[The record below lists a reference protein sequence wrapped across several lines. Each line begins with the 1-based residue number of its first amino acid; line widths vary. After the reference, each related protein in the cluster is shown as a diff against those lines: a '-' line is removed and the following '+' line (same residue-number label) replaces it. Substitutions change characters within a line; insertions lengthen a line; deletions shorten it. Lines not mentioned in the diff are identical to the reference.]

1 MAALIPN
8 IIHNKDRHD
17 RRDTLLAELKYQGIE
32 EFRVWDA
39 IYDRRGAHIGINK
52 AHKQIVEY
60 AKQEGLPEVLIFE
73 DDIRFCGK
81 GAFDYYIANKPE
93 DFDIYLGGIYFGKI
107 DDNNQ
112 VERFAALHCYI
123 VNSKFYDTFL
133 RVSGEEH
140 LDGALT
146 GLGKYI
152 VCNPFAAV
160 QYNGYSENNKH
171 YCNFDSLLE
180 NRNLLAPIDKIGVK
194 NMVA

>member
-81 GAFDYYIANKPE
+81 GAFDYYIANKPK
-93 DFDIYLGGIYFGKI
+93 DFDIYLG
-107 DDNNQ
+107 
-112 VERFAALHCYI
+112 
-123 VNSKFYDTFL
+123 
-133 RVSGEEH
+133 EH
-140 LDGALT
+140 
-146 GLGKYI
+146 
-152 VCNPFAAV
+152 NHR
-160 QYNGYSENNKH
+160 S
-171 YCNFDSLLE
+171 
-180 NRNLLAPIDKIGVK
+180 
-194 NMVA
+194 